1 MAEAAPDTASVIDLF
16 YEAAALP
23 VFWPEALDGLSRMMN
38 ARGAMITSPE
48 HTGLVHSAGLEE
60 SVAAFFEGGWESR
73 HTRTTAATRRG
84 VSTFVCDQNIITPEA
99 LRRSDYYNGL
109 AIPADVPWF
118 AACGLGEPGAARVG
132 LSLQRTARQGA
143 FTRQEIQRLN
153 RLLPRL
159 KHIRST
165 ACRLAAAENQY
176 LLGAL
181 GAFGDAVIL
190 LGHDGVEL
198 DCNDMA
204 QALFGDGLVRGPG
217 GIVGAEDPAAH
228 MRLRALIDAACASP
242 IAPMKTVTI
251 PRPGKSPLAVQMS
264 PVVGRAR
271 DLFGKA
277 RVFMTVSTP
286 SIGQGHDA
294 ASLGARFRLT
304 PTEARVATLLL
315 QGQTVA
321 AIADS
326 LSVSTGA
333 VRFHLKS
340 ILPKAGVHRQAEFIA
355 MVAAR
360 REARTVVDAAG
371 LS

>member
-1 MAEAAPDTASVIDLF
+1 MIRPQPEIASVIDFL

-23 VFWPEALDGLSRMMN
+23 VVWPEALDSLSRMMN
-38 ARGAMITSPE
+38 ARGAMITSPA
-48 HTGLVHSAGLEE
+48 HTGLVHSEGLEE

-73 HTRTTAATRRG
+73 HTRTTAATRQG
-84 VSTFVCDQNIITPEA
+84 SSTFVCDQHIITPDA
-99 LRRSDYYNGL
+99 IRRSDYYNGL

-118 AACGLGEPGAARVG
+118 AACGLGEPGEARVG
-132 LSLQRTARQGA
+132 LSLQRTAKQGPFA
-143 FTRQEIQRLN
+143 PREIQRLN

-159 KHIRST
+159 RHIRST
-165 ACRLAAAENQY
+165 ACRLAGAENQY

-198 DCNDMA
+198 DCNA
-204 QALFGDGLVRGPG
+204 EAEQLFGNGLVRGPG
-217 GIVGAEDPAAH
+217 GTVGAEDAAAH
-228 MRLRALIDAACASP
+228 MRLRQLIDTACISP
-242 IAPMKTVTI
+242 LVPMQAVTV
-251 PRPGKSPLAVQMS
+251 PRPDQPPLTVQTS

-277 RVFMTVSTP
+277 RVFMTVSSP
-286 SIGQGHDA
+286 RVGVGHDA

-304 PTEARVATLLL
+304 PTEARVAALLL
-315 QGQTVA
+315 QGENVA
-321 AIADS
+321 SIADT
-326 LSVSTGA
+326 LSVSRGA

-340 ILPKAGVHRQAEFIA
+340 ILPKAGVHRQAEFVA
-355 MVAAR
+355 MVTAQRDAR
-360 REARTVVDAAG
+360 RVADAAG

>member
-1 MAEAAPDTASVIDLF
+1 MGKPQPDIASVIDLF

-23 VFWPEALDGLSRMMN
+23 AFWPAALDSLSRMMN
-38 ARGAMITSPE
+38 ARGAMITSPA
-48 HTGLVHSAGLEE
+48 HTGLVHSPGLAE

-73 HTRTTAATRRG
+73 HTRTTAATRLG
-84 VSTFVCDQNIITPEA
+84 SSGFVCDQHLISPEA
-99 LRRSDYYNGL
+99 IHRSDYYNGL

-118 AACGLGEPGAARVG
+118 AACGLGEPGAPRVG
-132 LSLQRTARQGA
+132 LSLQRTASQGA
-143 FTRQEIQRLN
+143 FTSREIMRLN

-159 KHIRST
+159 RHIRST
-165 ACRLAAAENQY
+165 ACRLAAAENNY

-198 DCNDMA
+198 GCNDAA
-204 QALFGDGLVRGPG
+204 QRLFGDGLVRGAG
-217 GIVGAEDPAAH
+217 GIVGAQDPAAH
-228 MRLRALIDAACASP
+228 MRLRKLIDTACASP
-242 IAPMKTVTI
+242 VAPMQTVSI
-251 PRPGKSPLAVQMS
+251 PRGDKPPLKVQTS

-286 SIGQGHDA
+286 SAVVSHDA

-304 PTEARVATLLL
+304 PTEARIAALLL
-315 QGQTVA
+315 QGHNVA
-321 AIADS
+321 AIADT
-326 LSVSTGA
+326 LSVSVGA

-355 MVAAR
+355 MMASR